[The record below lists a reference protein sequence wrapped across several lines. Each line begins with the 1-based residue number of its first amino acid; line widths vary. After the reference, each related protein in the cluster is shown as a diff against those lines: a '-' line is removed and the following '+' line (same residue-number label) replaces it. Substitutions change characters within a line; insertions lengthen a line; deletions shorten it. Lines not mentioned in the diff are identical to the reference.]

1 MSIVPI
7 KAFSEKAKADAA
19 LKESLKAC
27 QKIKEL
33 RALAQEHGF
42 AIEENSLYP
51 PNEPQ
56 FTEEQLS
63 EHLVKARCGFETQA
77 PRSNAWAGSPRPLS
91 FLPVFEGRP
100 QQSNQSAHPVIK
112 LVVASSAESDSLTPR
127 MYPGCIAN
135 QNMRGLP

>member
-7 KAFSEKAKADAA
+7 KAFAEKAKTDAV
-19 LKESLKAC
+19 LKDALKAC

-42 AIEENSLYP
+42 TIEENSLYP

-63 EHLVKARCGFETQA
+63 ERLVKALLR
-77 PRSNAWAGSPRPLS
+77 
-91 FLPVFEGRP
+91 V
-100 QQSNQSAHPVIK
+100 
-112 LVVASSAESDSLTPR
+112 
-127 MYPGCIAN
+127 
-135 QNMRGLP
+135 

>member
-7 KAFSEKAKADAA
+7 KAFSDKARTDAVLGQA
-19 LKESLKAC
+19 LKAC

-33 RALAQEHGF
+33 RALALEHGF

-63 EHLVKARCGFETQA
+63 ERLVKALLR
-77 PRSNAWAGSPRPLS
+77 
-91 FLPVFEGRP
+91 V
-100 QQSNQSAHPVIK
+100 
-112 LVVASSAESDSLTPR
+112 
-127 MYPGCIAN
+127 
-135 QNMRGLP
+135 